1 MIVGQNWRIA
11 PRLTH
16 AHAKPRF
23 QALFRTRTGEMSAGP
38 RFPGRHPTPFDP
50 QSCLIPPQFNP
61 GGCPEGSRGK
71 PSPRA
76 EARARVFGLRSEGA
90 RNERLSDEGKN
101 ALLAPGGE
109 AGRGVRATD
118 RRGKK
123 HGLRARG
130 GERGQAER
138 PGYYGGAL
146 KGTAAAER
154 SAERPGGGA
163 SPGAC
168 AVDQI
173 TPERPEERS
182 PPAGVRARLAAG
194 RWPRRTGK
202 NKYKGSE
209 RARLAPYPLLPAFAR

>member
-1 MIVGQNWRIA
+1 VIVGQNWRIA

-16 AHAKPRF
+16 AHAEPRF
-23 QALFRTRTGEMSAGP
+23 QAPFRTRTGEMSAP
-38 RFPGRHPTPFDP
+38 DSCPGRHPTAFDP
-50 QSCLIPPQFNP
+50 QSCLIPLQFNP
-61 GGCPEGSRGK
+61 GGCPEASGGK

-76 EARARVFGLRSEGA
+76 KARARVFGLRRKEAPRRAEG
-90 RNERLSDEGKN
+90 RRLR
-101 ALLAPGGE
+101 APGGE
-109 AGRGVRATD
+109 PGRGVRATD

-130 GERGQAER
+130 GERGPTLW

-168 AVDQI
+168 AADQI

-194 RWPRRTGK
+194 RWPSRTGK
-202 NKYKGSE
+202 IKYKGSE